1 MVVRAYAVCIGV
13 TPECRRMESEMGG
26 DGQGRV
32 DKADEAYHD
41 ITPLL
46 CRYVLERHS
55 ASLTSG
61 VAQCSWSGSSG
72 GVWGIRV
79 LEVEFLY
86 NGWGMDLHVGEPHV
100 IGVRPPDK
108 LNEVP

>member
-13 TPECRRMESEMGG
+13 TLECRQTESEMIG
-26 DGQGRV
+26 DGRGHV
-32 DKADEAYHD
+32 DEAYHD

-46 CRYVLERHS
+46 CCYVLEWCS

-61 VAQCSWSGSSG
+61 AVRCSWSGRSR
-72 GVWGIRV
+72 GVWGIGV

-86 NGWGMDLHVGEPHV
+86 NGWGVDLCVGEPHV
-100 IGVRPPDK
+100 IGV
-108 LNEVP
+108 